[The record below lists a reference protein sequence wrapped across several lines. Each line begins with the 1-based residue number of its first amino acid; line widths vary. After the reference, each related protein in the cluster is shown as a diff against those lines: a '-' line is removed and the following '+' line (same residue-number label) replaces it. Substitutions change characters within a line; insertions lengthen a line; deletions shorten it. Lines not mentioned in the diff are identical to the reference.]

1 VKEDEEM
8 SEISNESNTL
18 LTKIRAKRRE
28 LSAYLSQIEPRNS
41 RLINFSIIA
50 GALAAGL
57 TAGPGIGGD
66 GFIGAAKGIIS
77 FGIPVWQVL
86 CLIATTLSIIVVIS
100 NGMLKSHDITTKIGQ
115 ARMGD
120 AKLEGLETLL
130 ELEQID
136 VKQAAQR
143 YSQYL
148 TEIPHI

>member
-1 VKEDEEM
+1 M
-8 SEISNESNTL
+8 SDNPNERNTL
-18 LTKIRAKRRE
+18 LSKIRAKRQDLADY
-28 LSAYLSQIEPRNS
+28 LSAMEPRNS
-41 RLINFSIIA
+41 RLINFSIVA

-66 GFIGAAKGIIS
+66 GFIGAAKGLIS

-86 CLIATTLSIIVVIS
+86 CLVATILSIIVVIS
-100 NGMLKSHDITTKIGQ
+100 NGMLKSHDLTTKIGQ

-120 AKLEGLETLL
+120 AKLEGLETML
-130 ELEQID
+130 ELEQIE